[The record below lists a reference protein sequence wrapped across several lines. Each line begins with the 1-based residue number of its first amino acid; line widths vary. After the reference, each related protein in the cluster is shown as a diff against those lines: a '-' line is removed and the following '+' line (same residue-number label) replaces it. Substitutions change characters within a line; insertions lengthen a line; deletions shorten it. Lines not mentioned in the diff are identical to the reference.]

1 MMLTG
6 VDKISAKSIGIAKTV
21 VKSIADTKC
30 DTVHKVL
37 AILAAILKNYHQYYC
52 QQHQPQD

>member
-1 MMLTG
+1 MLTG
-6 VDKISAKSIGIAKTV
+6 FDKISAKSIGISKNV

-37 AILAAILKNYHQYYC
+37 AILTAILKNYHQYYC